1 ISPHPIDLSE
11 FVDELAV
18 KASSFT
24 TSAVRVTEAEPAVFR
39 GDRQRLTQAAM
50 NLVRN
55 AVEHGPPGVE
65 VAVGGA
71 MNGAQVR
78 LTVSDNGPGIPAEVQ
93 TRLFE
98 RFYRGV
104 PGRRRTEG
112 AGLGL
117 SIVRAITEGHGGTV
131 ELDTSEE
138 GTSFTLV
145 LPATPVQDET
155 DS

>member
-1 ISPHPIDLSE
+1 
-11 FVDELAV
+11 
-18 KASSFT
+18 FT
-24 TSAVRVTEAEPAVFR
+24 AQAVRVTDANPAVFH

-65 VAVGGA
+65 VAVGGVI
-71 MNGAQVR
+71 NGTEVR
-78 LTVSDNGPGIPAEVQ
+78 LSVADNGPGIPPEVQ

-117 SIVRAITEGHGGTV
+117 SIVRAIAEGHGGKV